1 MLTWTQVF
9 SRLSLTPRAH
19 HLWVPEHMSGGQGSA
34 GSLVCPQ
41 CVCAYSECLLRQHPC
56 VPIAWQH
63 NSAPSLC
70 AVTFVPSLEVAVCQ
84 TRICTGERKQW
95 HRSDINTL
103 HVQVT
108 VRMHRWDWGSHS
120 VPTSPNCVAGSSG
133 KVTVRCQLLGGERLG
148 GDASWPPH
156 VGDGQQG
163 CLRAGQRR
171 NEHQVAAQLW

>member
-1 MLTWTQVF
+1 MTRYQIANLRVGIRLAAGLAAVTSPGFCSLLWVGKGGGYTVLTWTQVF

-19 HLWVPEHMSGGQGSA
+19 HLWVPEHMLSGGQGSA

-108 VRMHRWDWGSHS
+108 VRMHR
-120 VPTSPNCVAGSSG
+120 
-133 KVTVRCQLLGGERLG
+133 
-148 GDASWPPH
+148 
-156 VGDGQQG
+156 
-163 CLRAGQRR
+163 
-171 NEHQVAAQLW
+171 